1 MWTLILNSE
10 SKLFLNFIS
19 TLTFFFFLILY
30 FILFLFRILINL
42 VLGSYM
48 DSSFNIAYF

>member
-1 MWTLILNSE
+1 LD
-10 SKLFLNFIS
+10 
-19 TLTFFFFLILY
+19 

-48 DSSFNIAYF
+48 ETSFDIAYF